1 MKIQALFFLSALIL
15 LPSCKDDE
23 EVDLTIYTTC
33 PNDHHPHI
41 IDLGIGTKWACCNI
55 GASSPEDF
63 GDYYAWAETNT
74 KTDYSEVTYQYAEG
88 KDVDGDGF
96 YDRTDT
102 DGDGLY
108 DDCAYLI
115 NDKFI
120 FGTENDVAHE
130 KWGHSWQMP
139 IRGVLEN
146 LWGNCEKTWTT
157 RNGVKGMLFTGPNG
171 GSIFLPAAGHY
182 WRGSNDSEGA
192 RGVYWSSECVDNG
205 PLGLSNDAYIL
216 TFSIDYSNI
225 HASSYYYG
233 YSVRAIWQ

>member
-1 MKIQALFFLSALIL
+1 MLDSKGVMIMADRESFVVKALIKKVGDAGYEATYVSPDINELNRVWDKNEL
-15 LPSCKDDE
+15 LVYYMDTNDR
-23 EVDLTIYTTC
+23 LTS
-33 PNDHHPHI
+33 DVERFV
-41 IDLGIGTKWACCNI
+41 IDKLLDSEIDFILIGD
-55 GASSPEDF
+55 P
-63 GDYYAWAETNT
+63 GDTRPLTEHMPKNLILKTFKRPLDNEGFLNT
-74 KTDYSEVTYQYAEG
+74 VEKVF
-88 KDVDGDGF
+88 K
-96 YDRTDT
+96 
-102 DGDGLY
+102 
-108 DDCAYLI
+108 
-115 NDKFI
+115 
-120 FGTENDVAHE
+120 DVAHE

-139 IRGVLEN
+139 TRGVLEN